1 MADPNGTYE
10 LMLEAYE
17 NLPEY
22 TFDDANIITIAKWVD
37 KFEGRF
43 ANPHLICSAC
53 EESALYRPYRDE
65 LGKLH
70 YEQERSARCHGCG
83 AYMLNKRFIFDESD
97 DQKLRSFTC
106 SVPIENKRRND
117 DG

>member
-1 MADPNGTYE
+1 MADPKGTYE
-10 LMLEAYE
+10 LLLEAHE
-17 NLPEY
+17 KLSEY

-65 LGKLH
+65 LGKIR
-70 YEQERSARCHGCG
+70 YEQYRSSICPHCG
-83 AYMLNKRFIFDESD
+83 ASMIKTPRIVYVYDGQEYRSSSCSVSDES
-97 DQKLRSFTC
+97 KK
-106 SVPIENKRRND
+106 E
-117 DG
+117 G